1 MATGSFIVVG
11 GGLAG
16 FTAAIE
22 LASAGKKVTLL
33 EQTRHFGGRAATHRQ
48 QGYLMNIGPHGFYR
62 GGVMRQ
68 QFDAWGISYSGKV
81 PLSTGASVLIS
92 NGARY
97 PFPTGTLSLLRS
109 RVFSMRDKIRIGQ
122 ALQKIQKSDPA
133 ARGQSMEAWIDS
145 HCGSAQAG
153 RMLAALTRLSTYAA
167 DLRLLDA
174 GAAIQQL
181 RAALRQSVLYLDG
194 GWETLSMG
202 LASKAQS
209 LGVELRAECCVKS
222 AEPGA
227 VELKSGERLTADGI
241 VLAIPPNEVEQ
252 TTKQQLPTRTRAR
265 AGCLDLGLRR
275 MPAQAASFALGLD
288 TPVYFSVHSL
298 YARGLA
304 PEGGALV
311 QIAKYLDRDAAAT
324 RDELERVA
332 DVAMP
337 GWAG

>member
-1 MATGSFIVVG
+1 
-11 GGLAG
+11 
-16 FTAAIE
+16 
-22 LASAGKKVTLL
+22 
-33 EQTRHFGGRAATHRQ
+33 
-48 QGYLMNIGPHGFYR
+48 
-62 GGVMRQ
+62 
-68 QFDAWGISYSGKV
+68 
-81 PLSTGASVLIS
+81 
-92 NGARY
+92 
-97 PFPTGTLSLLRS
+97 
-109 RVFSMRDKIRIGQ
+109 MRDKIRIGQ

-133 ARGQSMEAWIDS
+133 AARGQSMEAWIDS
-145 HCGSAQAG
+145 HRGSGHAG

-252 TTKQQLPTRTRAR
+252 TTKQQLPARTRAG

-275 MPAQAASFALGLD
+275 MPAQGVFRAGAGHAGLFFGAFA
-288 TPVYFSVHSL
+288 VC
-298 YARGLA
+298 ARAGA
-304 PEGGALV
+304 GGRSAG
-311 QIAKYLDRDAAAT
+311 ADREIFWT
-324 RDELERVA
+324 
-332 DVAMP
+332 AMP
-337 GWAG
+337 RRHATNWNAWRMWRCRAGGIRWWFRAGFPR